1 VRRNK
6 APPPLQAEKLKRRLS
21 RAPESVEAIQE
32 GFGLARGFARVV
44 AAAGL
49 IRNLVFVVVAAAIL
63 VFLWLE
69 VRDTSIFIEP
79 INVPTALVERGLTSI
94 VLTDKVVDRI
104 GGIARE
110 MGNPADAPEI
120 RATADVPEFRVITFG
135 PSLQSVGRQVRRA
148 IGRTDTRIAGAVT
161 RSESAWHVAMRDV
174 ASHVVAESDIPN
186 IEPLQDAVV
195 EAAAIAVLRIS
206 SPELLMNYQYQTY
219 FRTRDPAALA
229 RLEATLNV
237 LEGTA
242 GERSAKRVRYLRAL
256 VSFER
261 GDFRAAQESYLRMA
275 KDYPGWTKAK
285 SMAAMAAMAGGQY
298 DDAIAIL
305 NEIVRSDETD
315 SNVLS
320 HAATTLANLGRHRD
334 AFGLALRAMRSD
346 PTFDLARVSAAEIL
360 CSGLHRPHEGIAL
373 LNDWTPKATSALIQ
387 ARVALAQCYWA
398 QGDLGRLQEVREVLQ
413 RQFPG
418 AVDLPYILA
427 TEAELRGNWLGA
439 RRLYEEAYLAMDR
452 ADFSAVT
459 EVDVPRVLLKEGNA
473 TAAIPLLMHTLAV
486 APYRVE
492 GRFLLGKAYAMSGQL
507 VAADA
512 EYAKVVAADPDDA
525 AALKEWGEVLAKLG
539 RPDDAGGKATLA
551 NEAAKRLTVPLE
563 VPILPKP

>member
-174 ASHVVAESDIPN
+174 ASHVVAESDVPN
-186 IEPLQDAVV
+186 IEPLQEAVV
-195 EAAAIAVLRIS
+195 EAAAVAVLRIS
-206 SPELLMNYQYQTY
+206 SPDLLMNYQYDT
-219 FRTRDPAALA
+219 FNRTRDPAALV
-229 RLEATLNV
+229 RLEDTLNF
-237 LEGTA
+237 LEGRSD
-242 GERSAKRVRYLRAL
+242 ERTSRRVRYVRAL
-256 VSFER
+256 LSFER
-261 GDFRAAQESYLRMA
+261 GDFRSARESYTRMA

-298 DDAIAIL
+298 DDANIIL
-305 NEIVRSDETD
+305 DEIVQSNETD
-315 SNVLS
+315 SNTLT
-320 HAATTLANLGRHRD
+320 HAASTLEGLGRYQD
-334 AFGLALRAMRSD
+334 AFGLTLRAMRSD
-346 PTFDLARVSAAEIL
+346 PDNEIARWLNAEIL
-360 CSGLHRPHEGIAL
+360 CIGLHRPSEAVAL
-373 LNDWTPKATSALIQ
+373 LNGWTPKETNVLVRR
-387 ARVALAQCYWA
+387 RVALALCYLA
-398 QGDLGRLQEVREVLQ
+398 QGDLGRLQEIREMQQ
-413 RQFPG
+413 RQFPDTTDTNYVM
-418 AVDLPYILA
+418 AM
-427 TEAELRGNWLGA
+427 EAELRGKWRDA
-439 RRLYEEAYLAMDR
+439 RAFYEKSYSIVGRTDTK
-452 ADFSAVT
+452 AD
-459 EVDVPRVLLKEGNA
+459 EVIDVSRVLLKEGSA
-473 TAAIPLLMHTLAV
+473 AAAIPLLKDALAD
-486 APYRVE
+486 APYKVDGRV
-492 GRFLLGKAYAMSGQL
+492 LLAKAYAMSGQL

-525 AALKEWGEVLAKLG
+525 VALEEWSEVLAKLG
-539 RPDDAGGKATLA
+539 RPDDASVKATLA

-563 VPILPKP
+563 VPILRKP